1 MKKIIWLLTISIVTF
16 AVQAQPCR
24 EVVGYYAGW
33 KWQKRN
39 KLVNPASLIYSNYTI
54 INYAFFKPT
63 ADGTVVE
70 GDPYTDRM
78 LLAGTPEFNSSTG
91 KPEIKNSLVRNAH
104 QNGVK
109 VVASVGGWTWSS
121 LFPAICA
128 APSKRSRFVASV
140 LELIAKYNL
149 DGIDIDWEYPGHEAH
164 NGTSAD
170 KANFSL
176 LLGELREA
184 FNELKSRSGK
194 QVLLTIAVGP
204 APKHMEQ
211 IEWETVHPLV
221 DLIHLMSY
229 NYYGAWDKT
238 TNHNTP
244 LYKPVKGNV
253 KYNVNNSVNLLL
265 ETYGVPSSKI
275 TMGLAFYGRTAT
287 FESRDEL
294 HALSTGADVQT
305 FPEEKGTPS
314 YYAIASR
321 LNQFDRYFDATA
333 GVPYLIGKA
342 GSKSFVSYD
351 DPESIALKTRYAVDK
366 DLAGVVIWEI
376 SGDYIPASGN
386 DFVVETPLCAAIH
399 SNICRGSQPMAT
411 VSDAEKSGLTVFP
424 NPVFSEMEINWK
436 SGFNPQA
443 IEVISSSGQRMFYQE
458 VLLGNRLVLSTD
470 NWHSGIYLINLKSV
484 NGTAS
489 LKVVK
494 L

>member
-78 LLAGTPEFNSSTG
+78 LLAGTTEFNSSTG

-184 FNELKSRSGK
+184 FNELK
-194 QVLLTIAVGP
+194 
-204 APKHMEQ
+204 
-211 IEWETVHPLV
+211 
-221 DLIHLMSY
+221 
-229 NYYGAWDKT
+229 
-238 TNHNTP
+238 
-244 LYKPVKGNV
+244 
-253 KYNVNNSVNLLL
+253 
-265 ETYGVPSSKI
+265 
-275 TMGLAFYGRTAT
+275 
-287 FESRDEL
+287 
-294 HALSTGADVQT
+294 
-305 FPEEKGTPS
+305 
-314 YYAIASR
+314 
-321 LNQFDRYFDATA
+321 
-333 GVPYLIGKA
+333 
-342 GSKSFVSYD
+342 
-351 DPESIALKTRYAVDK
+351 
-366 DLAGVVIWEI
+366 
-376 SGDYIPASGN
+376 
-386 DFVVETPLCAAIH
+386 
-399 SNICRGSQPMAT
+399 
-411 VSDAEKSGLTVFP
+411 
-424 NPVFSEMEINWK
+424 
-436 SGFNPQA
+436 
-443 IEVISSSGQRMFYQE
+443 
-458 VLLGNRLVLSTD
+458 
-470 NWHSGIYLINLKSV
+470 
-484 NGTAS
+484 
-489 LKVVK
+489 
-494 L
+494 